1 MREIS
6 AILKISVCIGAGLII
21 SKGFSSTVFRQN
33 VDMDNLVPD
42 LEPLFIKNIPLLECM
57 ISCVD
62 LPSCLS
68 VFVSKQGGTCKGFYF
83 SHRHKAGLNF
93 RHVEDEIHYFR
104 GWFSR

>member
-1 MREIS
+1 MRVIS

-68 VFVSKQGGTCKGFYF
+68 VFVSK
-83 SHRHKAGLNF
+83 
-93 RHVEDEIHYFR
+93 
-104 GWFSR
+104 

>member
-1 MREIS
+1 MRVFS
-6 AILKISVCIGAGLII
+6 TILKISVCIGSGVII
-21 SKGFSSTVFRQN
+21 SKEFQSSLFRRN

-42 LEPLFIKNIPLLECM
+42 LEPLFIKNIPLLQCM

-68 VFVSKQGGTCKGFYF
+68 VYASELGGTCKGYRF
-83 SHRHKAGLNF
+83 SHRHKTGLNF
-93 RHVEDEIHYFR
+93 RHVEGEIYYFK